1 MRISYR
7 SLALYFILL
16 FITVSQEVSAS
27 VVINEILPHPSSG
40 DDWLELFNTETSEV
54 DVSKWI
60 IEDSTSKVKTLS
72 EGTKFTTASAYLQ
85 IFVSNRLNN
94 AGDTI
99 KLKDKEGITLDEKS
113 YGADP
118 GVDIA
123 LGRFPDG
130 NSSWG
135 TLTTSTPNSANSYYS
150 PTATNEPEPTQK
162 PTINSKSS
170 NKDVVNVVTNASP
183 TSQNTVT
190 KTLTKFVDI
199 KNHVTTS
206 ASSPTGA
213 IVGLVLGDVTNGSN
227 STLVQSD
234 SKTKIPMAII
244 VSLIIVGLGMTVT
257 GAIMS
262 FKKLRK
268 KVS

>member
-1 MRISYR
+1 MKI
-7 SLALYFILL
+7 LILL
-16 FITVSQEVSAS
+16 LPIIFFFTSVQPTCAR
-27 VVINEILPHPSSG
+27 VVINEILPHPLSG
-40 DDWLELFNTETSEV
+40 DDWLELFNTEASEV
-54 DVSKWI
+54 DVSGWI
-60 IEDSTSKVKTLS
+60 IEDSTSKIKTLS

-130 NSSWG
+130 NNSWG
-135 TLTTSTPNSANSYYS
+135 TLTTFTPNSANSYYS

-162 PTINSKSS
+162 PTISSKSS
-170 NKDVVNVVTNASP
+170 NKDLVNVVINASP

-199 KNHVTTS
+199 KNHLSTS
-206 ASSPTGA
+206 ASSPSGA

-227 STLVQSD
+227 STMVQSA

-244 VSLIIVGLGMTVT
+244 VSLVIVGLGLTAT

-262 FKKLRK
+262 FKKLRR